1 MNVID
6 RIYEKINLEEGKIII
21 EKFFLELYFE
31 ERMSTK
37 ELSQRLLIPIPLV
50 TTIKKESIREN
61 LIEQNNGIALSLEGK
76 DYVENYLG
84 YKGINK
90 KEYKLLINKSDKS
103 ILTEVRKDI
112 EIIFKNR
119 PQADVTLDQSKC
131 TVETAIDR
139 VIMGLKKNSIIGKKV
154 LCVGDD
160 DLISVTTNVILNKL
174 FNNNVPYN
182 TKIYVYDK
190 DKRILEYIKNMANIF
205 ELSSIICKELDLK
218 KKTAQENIGIYDTV
232 FTDPPYTINGV
243 ELFLTR
249 AVENI
254 KKQTGLYIFLSY
266 AHKSQ
271 DAMRL
276 IENKIL
282 NLGLSIYQIIPKF
295 NEYEGAEL
303 LGNKG
308 QLIILQTTKDTIDK
322 SSKDYTNIIYTG
334 EIRQTRR
341 KYKCKNCGKEFFVGI
356 EEKYTTIEG
365 LKEKKCPECKSDIFD
380 LIEKVRKD

>member
-50 TTIKKESIREN
+50 TAIKKESIREN

-190 DKRILEYIKNMANIF
+190 DKRILEYIKNMAT
-205 ELSSIICKELDLK
+205 E
-218 KKTAQENIGIYDTV
+218 
-232 FTDPPYTINGV
+232 
-243 ELFLTR
+243 R
-249 AVENI
+249 
-254 KKQTGLYIFLSY
+254 
-266 AHKSQ
+266 
-271 DAMRL
+271 
-276 IENKIL
+276 
-282 NLGLSIYQIIPKF
+282 
-295 NEYEGAEL
+295 
-303 LGNKG
+303 
-308 QLIILQTTKDTIDK
+308 
-322 SSKDYTNIIYTG
+322 
-334 EIRQTRR
+334 
-341 KYKCKNCGKEFFVGI
+341 
-356 EEKYTTIEG
+356 
-365 LKEKKCPECKSDIFD
+365 
-380 LIEKVRKD
+380 